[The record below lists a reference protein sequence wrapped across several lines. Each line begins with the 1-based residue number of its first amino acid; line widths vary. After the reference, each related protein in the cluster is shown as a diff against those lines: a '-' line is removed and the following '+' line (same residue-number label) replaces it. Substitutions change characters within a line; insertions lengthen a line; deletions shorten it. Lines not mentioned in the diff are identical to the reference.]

1 MMGIL
6 EYESEQVTMVQWN
19 GITVCAIVQRFMMT
33 VCVVRRFGQKL
44 SKLNVC
50 TQKIIVPDI
59 YNCQLQL
66 PFMIVHQV

>member
-44 SKLNVC
+44 SKLNLC
-50 TQKIIVPDI
+50 AHKKLLYPTFIIA
-59 YNCQLQL
+59 NCNCHL
-66 PFMIVHQV
+66 